1 MFLSMTPIGRCKYK
15 GKASV
20 ICSPELPL
28 DFMSAA
34 TVLVNHVCRT
44 VSANEKGNDLCR

>member
-1 MFLSMTPIGRCKYK
+1 M
-15 GKASV
+15 

-44 VSANEKGNDLCR
+44 VSTNEKENDLCR

>member
-1 MFLSMTPIGRCKYK
+1 MSRSMTPIGRRENGCKA
-15 GKASV
+15 GV

-44 VSANEKGNDLCR
+44 VSANEKGG

>member
-1 MFLSMTPIGRCKYK
+1 M
-15 GKASV
+15 
-20 ICSPELPL
+20 ICDPELPL

-34 TVLVNHVCRT
+34 TVLVNHVYMT